1 MLTVHSTCQ
10 SRTLRIIYSFVAANK
25 YMEPLL
31 ISTNLSMRPFN
42 DDTLLISSLKS
53 NTPPSIRFGAT
64 KEFWRLHKKNYSY
77 IIDCS
82 VSSIQW
88 YIRRS
93 QRVLGLF
100 GCVSTD
106 ITKIQGGGG
115 GLWLINPKN
124 KKRVTD
130 FGSLNRYLDT
140 GKAAEDAELGD
151 GDGHLG
157 LVVAVLVGGR
167 TQRVQH
173 LGEVLV
179 RVRLDRQRLGHRQN
193 LHEEA
198 WARGTPKSASPS
210 RTGERVFDAARPDWK
225 EANGGSA

>member
-1 MLTVHSTCQ
+1 
-10 SRTLRIIYSFVAANK
+10 
-25 YMEPLL
+25 
-31 ISTNLSMRPFN
+31 MRPFN

-106 ITKIQGGGG
+106 ITKIRGGGG
-115 GLWLINPKN
+115 GGARNGFWEFEQVP
-124 KKRVTD
+124 
-130 FGSLNRYLDT
+130 GY
-140 GKAAEDAELGD
+140 
-151 GDGHLG
+151 
-157 LVVAVLVGGR
+157 
-167 TQRVQH
+167 
-173 LGEVLV
+173 
-179 RVRLDRQRLGHRQN
+179 RQSRRG
-193 LHEEA
+193 
-198 WARGTPKSASPS
+198 RGTRWRRWPS
-210 RTGERVFDAARPDWK
+210 RACGCRPCRWPDAARAAPRRGPCPGAPGSTAPWPPT
-225 EANGGSA
+225 EPARGGVGAWHAKVSVAESYGRASVWRGKTRLEGSKWW